1 MDIKTISPGN
11 RCPRSIQRVV
21 EAGGVLECGKGFR
34 RLEGNW
40 EVEHIVNKMSTALR
54 FEYSEVEV
62 GNLDMIVTTIICD

>member
-1 MDIKTISPGN
+1 MQANTGD
-11 RCPRSIQRVV
+11 
-21 EAGGVLECGKGFR
+21 
-34 RLEGNW
+34 W